1 MQPTESWKRDLDGG
15 FKIFLNLYFL
25 GVSINYWY
33 PDKRYKLYH
42 IIETHGFAKITEH
55 SSGESY
61 FHMTIGNMQ
70 NGTKL
75 LCETTLGYKMGSLLE
90 SYTEQIH
97 NNLKKQRSRKL

>member
-1 MQPTESWKRDLDGG
+1 MGG
-15 FKIFLNLYFL
+15 GLKIFL
-25 GVSINYWY
+25 GVSII
-33 PDKRYKLYH
+33 DTQTKD

>member
-1 MQPTESWKRDLDGG
+1 MLFFKSAACFVMRRRIMIFAVDL
-15 FKIFLNLYFL
+15 KYFS
-25 GVSINYWY
+25 GVSII
-33 PDKRYKLYH
+33 DTQTKD